1 MGCLMRKN
9 SLFVVL
15 FLLCA
20 AIAASAQLVS
30 KPFRYDPQRVAIGTV
45 YHYVKTNVDGTQ
57 PENISLFVASRDRI
71 ESFKFHEKGTRAGL
85 VTADIDWKNFI
96 AKKLE
101 SWQVSGKD
109 DRKLFATLTYKP
121 AEKAVEV
128 SIPAMKPEPEFAK
141 IERLPFHLYNFDL
154 ASLNVSLPHLADPKG
169 SFTVGIADP
178 TFKPDGPMFAYK
190 GDMNVS
196 FAATEMHNGVKCRR
210 YSASGSGIGGK
221 GTIWVDDTLGHIV
234 EMEFD
239 VANNPDW
246 KTFKLKLL
254 RTEKM
259 TGDGWQRFI
268 ADHFSSGSK

>member
-1 MGCLMRKN
+1 MRRKLSLALMI
-9 SLFVVL
+9 SVL
-15 FLLCA
+15 ATLGTHGQ
-20 AIAASAQLVS
+20 SPRGV
-30 KPFRYDPQRVAIGTV
+30 FRFDAKRVAVGTV
-45 YHYVKTNVDGTQ
+45 YHYMKTNVDGTQ

-85 VTADIDWKNFI
+85 VTADFDWKNFI

-221 GTIWVDDTLGHIV
+221 GTIWVDERLGHIV